1 MSVTRS
7 EQMSITAVS
16 PPSSGLRGVIARRP
30 ITAFLVLVLTLAYPL
45 MALPILA
52 FRGVIPGRGL
62 LEILPIAPDEVAG
75 LLLTLG
81 ALLPA
86 TVVVTWSADG
96 TAGVR
101 RLFRRLT
108 RWRIGLGW
116 WVAIATALPALT
128 TALAVLAGDSLQPVD
143 VVPFFGTQLGL
154 LLVNLVL
161 VNMWEELAWSGFL
174 QTRRE
179 RRHNVFVAALITIV
193 PFALVHEPLRLFAGD
208 VTAVSVAVGVGLYIV
223 LGLFFRPMLA
233 VVLRGTRGQRPRRGR
248 PAQHLQPHEQ
258 RQRHRGRT
266 RRRRRPQAHDAGRRP
281 RGDRRRERD
290 LPAPSHPRLP
300 CRAGRGPPDP
310 HQRRTVIPVS
320 TVENPIEVYGAVLG
334 EKRHRSPRRRDSA
347 RIASAW
353 SRSRWPWPHAAPTVR
368 RLTRRCR

>member
-7 EQMSITAVS
+7 EQTSITPVS

-30 ITAFLVLVLTLAYPL
+30 ITAFLVLVLALAYPL

-62 LEILPIAPDEVAG
+62 LEMLPIAPDEVAG

-86 TVVVTWSADG
+86 TLVVTWSADG
-96 TAGVR
+96 GAGVR

-108 RWRIGLGW
+108 RWRIGMGW
-116 WVAIATALPALT
+116 WVVIATALPALT

-143 VVPFFGTQLGL
+143 VVPFFGTQLWL

-161 VNMWEELAWSGFL
+161 VNVWEELAWSGFL
-174 QTRRE
+174 QTHLE

-193 PFALVHEPLRLFAGD
+193 PFALVHEPLRLFVGD

-223 LGLFFRPMLA
+223 LGVFFRPMLA
-233 VVLRGTRGQRPRRGR
+233 VVLRGTRDSVLAVAVLHTVFNRTNNDNGIAAGLVTGEARTLTMLVAVLAVTVAVSVVFRGR
-248 PAQHLQPHEQ
+248 LSRAYRAELDAVPVTNIND
-258 RQRHRGRT
+258 RH
-266 RRRRRPQAHDAGRRP
+266 
-281 RGDRRRERD
+281 
-290 LPAPSHPRLP
+290 PSR
-300 CRAGRGPPDP
+300 
-310 HQRRTVIPVS
+310 
-320 TVENPIEVYGAVLG
+320 
-334 EKRHRSPRRRDSA
+334 
-347 RIASAW
+347 
-353 SRSRWPWPHAAPTVR
+353 
-368 RLTRRCR
+368 